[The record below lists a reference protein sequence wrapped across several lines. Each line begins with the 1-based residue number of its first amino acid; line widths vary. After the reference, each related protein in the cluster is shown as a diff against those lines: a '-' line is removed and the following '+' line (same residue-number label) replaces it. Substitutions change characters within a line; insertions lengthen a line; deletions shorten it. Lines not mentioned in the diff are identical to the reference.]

1 MFLLIFSTP
10 FFPHRKTFRGSDN
23 KKRNALQYYV
33 ADRLAGYSA
42 KNTEKKDIVLVL
54 MDIEDGTTTS

>member
-1 MFLLIFSTP
+1 MFCLFFRPPFSSIENLL
-10 FFPHRKTFRGSDN
+10 GCDN
-23 KKRNALQYYV
+23 KKRNAFQYYV

-42 KNTEKKDIVLVL
+42 KNAEKKDIVLVL

>member
-42 KNTEKKDIVLVL
+42 KNTEKKRYCAGT
-54 MDIEDGTTTS
+54 DGY